1 MSGVRSRVTFI
12 MTHIRGLIT
21 PQLET
26 PEPKFNLDRTLRS
39 IEPLPEYE
47 TLNLKILSNEP

>member
-1 MSGVRSRVTFI
+1 